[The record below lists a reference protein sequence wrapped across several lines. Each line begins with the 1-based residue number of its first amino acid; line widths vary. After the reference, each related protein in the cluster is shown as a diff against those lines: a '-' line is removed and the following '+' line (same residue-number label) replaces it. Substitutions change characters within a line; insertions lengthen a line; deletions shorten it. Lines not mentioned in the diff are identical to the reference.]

1 MDCLPTSNGT
11 AGSEVEMNTPSVNP
25 SGPDPGRPSGNLSYW
40 YHLADLHGL
49 RHFWSPF
56 ARAHRLGLTSDMENA
71 YLHLDPMSTAP
82 LLYDSMLVLYEILER
97 WSLQALLV
105 TSPQPTLRIAKTLPA
120 PTLRTAAAPWATLR
134 SGDDDAISFWR
145 TLAASQTLDIGD
157 MGPKTTRRLRLRP
170 DTSALDLF
178 NALVILQHLR
188 AQGEIDYELSLISI
202 DIIERLEY
210 PAHWSLPQNLY
221 HLE

>member
-1 MDCLPTSNGT
+1 MDSLPASNGT
-11 AGSEVEMNTPSVNP
+11 AGSEVEMNTPSVNR
-25 SGPDPGRPSGNLSYW
+25 SGPDAGRPSGNLSYW

-56 ARAHRLGLTSDMENA
+56 ARDHRLRLTSDMENVF
-71 YLHLDPMSTAP
+71 LQLDSMSTAP
-82 LLYDSMLVLYEILER
+82 LLYDAMLVLYEILER
-97 WSLQALLV
+97 WSLQAILV

-120 PTLRTAAAPWATLR
+120 PTLPTAASPWATLR
-134 SGDDDAISFWR
+134 SGDAISFWR

-157 MGPKTTRRLRLRP
+157 MGPMTTRRLRLRP

-188 AQGEIDYELSLISI
+188 AQGEIDYELSLTSI

-210 PAHWSLPQNLY
+210 PAHLGTIG
-221 HLE
+221 H